1 MENSVFSH
9 PFGRNATTTKSN
21 KKRKVG
27 NQPMKK
33 TNTLGTIEKVTLGE
47 IEFADDSIQVWID
60 IKYVSS
66 NLHSKILQAMEEAKL
81 KTVETMRQLYGR
93 EWNKTEVKTLTL
105 EVIARKGKALE
116 TNILVYFEEVED
128 ADIFDS
134 GEFKIDLSGYEMEL
148 KGLILKGIT
157 NKFF

>member
-1 MENSVFSH
+1 MKN
-9 PFGRNATTTKSN
+9 
-21 KKRKVG
+21 RK
-27 NQPMKK
+27 
-33 TNTLGTIEKVTLGE
+33 TLGTVEQVTLGE

-66 NLHSKILQAMEEAKL
+66 NLHSKIIQAMEEAKKESA
-81 KTVETMRQLYGR
+81 KTMQELYGR

-105 EVIARKGKALE
+105 NVIARKGKTLE
-116 TNILVYFEEVED
+116 TSIIVYFEEVED
-128 ADIFDS
+128 ADVFDS
-134 GEFKIDLSGYEMEL
+134 GEFKIDLSDYETEL

>member
-1 MENSVFSH
+1 MKN
-9 PFGRNATTTKSN
+9 
-21 KKRKVG
+21 RK
-27 NQPMKK
+27 
-33 TNTLGTIEKVTLGE
+33 TLGTVEKVTLGE

-66 NLHSKILQAMEEAKL
+66 NLHSKIIQAMEEAKKESA
-81 KTVETMRQLYGR
+81 KTMQELYGR

-105 EVIARKGKALE
+105 NVIARKGKTLE
-116 TNILVYFEEVED
+116 TSIIVYFEEVED
-128 ADIFDS
+128 ADVFDS
-134 GEFKIDLSGYEMEL
+134 GEFKIDLSDYETEL